1 MIVTYNPDHVGDV
14 LMVIV
19 ANDQKE
25 AVDFERKGD
34 VARIFIQASNQTV
47 GWNLFNAS
55 EYLADLSGN
64 GQISLNEAQFSQINQ
79 LLKNSG
85 FSEQLTED
93 YQPKIVIGYV
103 ESLESH
109 PDSDHLNIAKVS
121 IGQEVLQIVAGAP
134 NIEQGQKVVV
144 CRDGAMLP
152 NGTLI
157 FSGELRGVK
166 SEGMLASAREL
177 SLPNAPQKR
186 GILVLPNEVEVGI
199 PFDAEAHWHSN

>member
-1 MIVTYNPDHVGDV
+1 
-14 LMVIV
+14 MVIV

-34 VARIFIQASNQTV
+34 LARIFLQSSNQTV

-55 EYLADLSGN
+55 EHLADLAGN
-64 GQISLNEAQFSQINQ
+64 GQILLTEAQLAKMNQ
-79 LLKNSG
+79 LLADSG
-85 FSEQLTED
+85 FSEQLTAD
-93 YQPKIVIGYV
+93 NQPKIVIGYV
-103 ESLESH
+103 ESLEPH
-109 PDSDHLNIAKVS
+109 PDSDHLNIAQVA
-121 IGQEVLQIVAGAP
+121 IGEAVLQIVAGAP

-157 FSGELRGVK
+157 FAGELRGIK
-166 SEGMLASAREL
+166 SEGMLAAAREL

-186 GILVLPNEVEVGI
+186 GILVLPAELEVGI
-199 PFDAEAHWHSN
+199 PFDAKAHWHTI